1 MVKGVTNGTFTTK
14 TIIRSGTNE
23 DIITDCL
30 PLAMRRQAFRRRIMQ
45 FDIQKCKNMK
55 CVKIYGEY
63 FGEKTFPSLNNL
75 LTAYGSTP
83 YKGNAMKQ
91 KFQKICMDEVR
102 FQLRRWKAEKPVI
115 LHYYFF
121 EPNKGHKRDRINI
134 FSMADKCFSDAL
146 VKCEVIVDDNPTYL
160 LNATHDF
167 FTTDDIPGFEVYIEE
182 VEE

>member
-1 MVKGVTNGTFTTK
+1 
-14 TIIRSGTNE
+14 
-23 DIITDCL
+23 
-30 PLAMRRQAFRRRIMQ
+30 MQ

-55 CVKIYGEY
+55 CVKIYGQH

-121 EPNKGHKRDRINI
+121 EPNKGHKRDRINV

-146 VKCEVIVDDNPTYL
+146 VKCEVIVDDNPKYL

-167 FTTDDIPGFEVYIEE
+167 FMTDDVPGFEVYIEE
-182 VEE
+182 VEDGRSD